1 MRDAL
6 HLRSMKCTYRRVHMR
21 KSVSIV
27 EARQE
32 LGRLAEEVRRTG
44 KSVALTRRG
53 RVIARIAPDTT
64 TRSRGGGALGDALG
78 ALKGSIRI
86 VASPGSLER
95 DIRRLRREAAD
106 ALERRARAFPA
117 PRNAR

>member
-1 MRDAL
+1 
-6 HLRSMKCTYRRVHMR
+6 MK

-53 RVIARIAPDTT
+53 RVIARIAPDTAT
-64 TRSRGGGALGDALG
+64 PARGGGALGDALG

-86 VASPGSLER
+86 IGSPESLER
-95 DIRRLRREAAD
+95 DIRRLRRESSAAL
-106 ALERRARAFPA
+106 ARRARAFPV
-117 PRNAR
+117 RGKNR

>member
-1 MRDAL
+1 
-6 HLRSMKCTYRRVHMR
+6 MK

-53 RVIARIAPDTT
+53 QVIARIAPDTVT
-64 TRSRGGGALGDALG
+64 PSQGPGALGDTLG

-86 VASPGSLER
+86 IGSPESLER
-95 DIRRLRREAAD
+95 DIRRLRRESAA
-106 ALERRARAFPA
+106 ALERRGRAFPISGKN
-117 PRNAR
+117 R

>member
-1 MRDAL
+1 
-6 HLRSMKCTYRRVHMR
+6 MK

-32 LGRLAEEVRRTG
+32 LGRLAEAVRRTG

-64 TRSRGGGALGDALG
+64 TPPQRRGALGDALG
-78 ALKGSIRI
+78 ALKGTIRI
-86 VASPGSLER
+86 IGSPELLER
-95 DIRRLRREAAD
+95 DIRRLRRESAAV
-106 ALERRARAFPA
+106 LERRVRAFPM
-117 PRNAR
+117 PGKNR

>member
-1 MRDAL
+1 
-6 HLRSMKCTYRRVHMR
+6 MK

-32 LGRLAEEVRRTG
+32 LGRLAEAVRRTG

-64 TRSRGGGALGDALG
+64 TPPQRRGALG
-78 ALKGSIRI
+78 ALKGTIRTI
-86 VASPGSLER
+86 GGPELLER
-95 DIRRLRREAAD
+95 DICRLRRESAAV
-106 ALERRARAFPA
+106 LERRAHAFPM
-117 PRNAR
+117 PGKNR

>member
-1 MRDAL
+1 
-6 HLRSMKCTYRRVHMR
+6 MR

-27 EARQE
+27 EARQG

-64 TRSRGGGALGDALG
+64 ARPKGGGALGDALG
-78 ALKGSIRI
+78 ALQGSIRI
-86 VASPGSLER
+86 IGSPSSLQR
-95 DIRRLRREAAD
+95 DIRRLRREAAG
-106 ALERRARAFPA
+106 ALERRGRVFQMSGKD
-117 PRNAR
+117 R